1 MSSST
6 YSVSKAQARLPALC
20 RSQKTTPITK
30 RGQVVAFLVPKARM
44 ESLFE
49 QMEIMANPDA
59 MKAIKRARIGKAKS
73 HPLSALDEN

>member
-6 YSVSKAQARLPALC
+6 FSVSKAQAKLPALC

-30 RGQVVAFLVPKARM
+30 RGEVVAFIVPKARM
-44 ESLFE
+44 QSLFE
-49 QMEIMANPDA
+49 QMEILANTGA
-59 MKAIKRARIGKAKS
+59 MKAIKRAKSGKCKN